1 MAWSSS
7 APAQGQVTVSV
18 DGTVVSTSTLTGGLA
33 LALLPAN
40 LAVGVH
46 LVTVAYPGNATTAA
60 SSATATLTV
69 RPWWG
74 WRPGR

>member
-18 DGTVVSTSTLTGGLA
+18 DGTVVSTATLAGGLA
-33 LALLPAN
+33 LALLPSN
-40 LAVGVH
+40 LAVGAH
-46 LVTVAYPGNATTAA
+46 AVTVAYPGN
-60 SSATATLTV
+60 ATLTV

>member
-1 MAWSSS
+1 M
-7 APAQGQVTVSV
+7 SV
-18 DGTVVSTSTLTGGLA
+18 DGTVVSTATLAGGLA

-40 LAVGVH
+40 LAVGAH
-46 LVTVAYPGNATTAA
+46 AVTVAYPGDATTAA

-69 RPWWG
+69 RLWWG